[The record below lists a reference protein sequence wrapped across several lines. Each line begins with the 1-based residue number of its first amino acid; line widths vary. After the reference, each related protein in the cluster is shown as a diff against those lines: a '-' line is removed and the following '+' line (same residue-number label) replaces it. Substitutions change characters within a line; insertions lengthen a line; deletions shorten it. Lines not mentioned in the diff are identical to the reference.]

1 MYQQIELLELQ
12 YKRIG
17 ELISF
22 AREIREKGVMEM
34 NFHVF
39 DKGEIE
45 QYRAEAKAKWGDTK
59 AYQEY
64 VEKQKRGSDFREA
77 TSQMM
82 DLFAEMGTLRQLSP
96 ADPAVQEKIGDLQ
109 RFITCHFY
117 TCSAEILHGLGQMYV
132 NDERFRRNIDKVG
145 GEGTA
150 EFVREAIEVYCSKK

>member
-1 MYQQIELLELQ
+1 MNQQIELLELQ

-64 VEKQKRGSDFREA
+64 
-77 TSQMM
+77 
-82 DLFAEMGTLRQLSP
+82 
-96 ADPAVQEKIGDLQ
+96 
-109 RFITCHFY
+109 
-117 TCSAEILHGLGQMYV
+117 
-132 NDERFRRNIDKVG
+132 
-145 GEGTA
+145 
-150 EFVREAIEVYCSKK
+150 FVREAIEVYCSKK